1 MIELRGKYNTAK
13 VFTDLIDSE
22 TIGQITNVLN
32 QPFIKGSKIRIIKKT
47 NKKSKTIKKNQI
59 LRRDN
64 L

>member
-32 QPFIKGSKIRIIKKT
+32 QPFIKGSKIRIIKK
-47 NKKSKTIKKNQI
+47 NE
-59 LRRDN
+59 
-64 L
+64 